1 MIIFTVG
8 AVGNIIVIYGFK
20 SNKKLRQER
29 DFKQMLLN
37 NLANREQEST

>member
-8 AVGNIIVIYGFK
+8 AVGNIVVIYGFK

-29 DFKQMLLN
+29 DLMLKTLQIEN
-37 NLANREQEST
+37 